1 MRAHPL
7 FIGVVHPPSHVHIL
21 LDAIRPVW
29 WRTLEQSAPFV
40 SGDALTPIVIFNTI
54 VGLVFSVCFLYQ
66 VVFFFIGLIRGQV
79 KIPPAKKQHTYA
91 FFIAAHNEEAVIAN
105 LVKSIKDQDYPS
117 ELIDVFVVADAC
129 TDNTAQAAREA
140 GAIVYERNDL
150 SRKGKSWVM
159 DYGFDRILREYPG
172 KHEAFFIFDADNLLS
187 RDYVTIMNDAFDQ
200 GYLALTSYRNSKNFG
215 SSWISSAYATWF
227 IREARYLNNARMI
240 CHTSCAV
247 SGSGYLVSAKL
258 IEGMKGWDFHT
269 LTEDIQFSTFCA
281 IHGVRIGYAPA
292 EFFDEQPVTLKAS
305 IKQRMRW
312 TKGFY
317 QVLFT
322 YGRHMFKSIGK
333 FHRFAAYD
341 MLMVV
346 GPAMLLT
353 LMCLLVNVTFIA
365 VGSLSHG
372 FLATDAEI
380 EMAIGSIIMMLA
392 YMYGTFFV
400 MGLFTTITEWKH
412 IHCPQKWRI
421 FTNLFTF
428 PLFMFTYVPLTVAA
442 LFLKVDWVPTPH
454 DVSVTLDEVLDGAK

>member
-1 MRAHPL
+1 
-7 FIGVVHPPSHVHIL
+7 
-21 LDAIRPVW
+21 
-29 WRTLEQSAPFV
+29 
-40 SGDALTPIVIFNTI
+40 LTPIVIFNTI
-54 VGLVFSVCFLYQ
+54 VGLVFSICFLYQ

-187 RDYVTIMNDAFDQ
+187 RDYVTVMNDAFDQ

-400 MGLFTTITEWKH
+400 MGLSTTITEWKH

>member
-1 MRAHPL
+1 M
-7 FIGVVHPPSHVHIL
+7 
-21 LDAIRPVW
+21 
-29 WRTLEQSAPFV
+29 
-40 SGDALTPIVIFNTI
+40 TPIVIFNTI

-129 TDNTAQAAREA
+129 TDNTAEAAREA

-400 MGLFTTITEWKH
+400 MGLSTTITEWKH

>member
-1 MRAHPL
+1 M
-7 FIGVVHPPSHVHIL
+7 
-21 LDAIRPVW
+21 
-29 WRTLEQSAPFV
+29 
-40 SGDALTPIVIFNTI
+40 TPIVAFNTI
-54 VGLVFSVCFLYQ
+54 VGVVFGLCFLYQ
-66 VVFFFIGLIRGQV
+66 VVFFFVGLLRGEV
-79 KIPPAKKQHTYA
+79 KIPQAKKQHSYA

-105 LVKSIKDQDYPS
+105 LVKSIREQDYPS
-117 ELIDVFVVADAC
+117 ELIDIFVVADAC

-159 DYGFDRILREYPG
+159 DYGFDRILKEYPG

-187 RDYVTIMNDAFDQ
+187 RDYVKIMNDAYDQ

-227 IREARYLNNARMI
+227 MREARYLNNARMI
-240 CHTSCAV
+240 CGTSCAV
-247 SGSGYLVSAKL
+247 SGSGYLVSAK
-258 IEGMKGWDFHT
+258 IIQGMHGWDFHT
-269 LTEDIQFSTFCA
+269 LTEDIQFTTFCA

-292 EFFDEQPVTLKAS
+292 EFYDEQPVKLQAS

-322 YGRHMFKSIGK
+322 YGRHIFTSITK
-333 FHRFAAYD
+333 FRRFAAYD
-341 MLMVV
+341 MLMVI

-353 LMCLLVNVTFIA
+353 LMCLLVNVTFIV

-380 EMAIGSIIMMLA
+380 EMAFGSVVMMLA
-392 YMYGTFFV
+392 YMYFTFFI
-400 MGLFTTITEWKH
+400 MGLFTTVTERKH

-421 FTNLFTF
+421 VTNLFTF
-428 PLFMFTYVPLTVAA
+428 PIFMFTYIPLTVAA

>member
-1 MRAHPL
+1 M
-7 FIGVVHPPSHVHIL
+7 
-21 LDAIRPVW
+21 
-29 WRTLEQSAPFV
+29 
-40 SGDALTPIVIFNTI
+40 TPIVIFNTI

-129 TDNTAQAAREA
+129 TDNTAQAAREV

-322 YGRHMFKSIGK
+322 YGRHIFKSIGK

-380 EMAIGSIIMMLA
+380 EMAIGSVIMIFA
-392 YMYGTFFV
+392 YMYATFFV

-412 IHCPQKWRI
+412 IHCAQKWRI

>member
-1 MRAHPL
+1 M
-7 FIGVVHPPSHVHIL
+7 
-21 LDAIRPVW
+21 
-29 WRTLEQSAPFV
+29 
-40 SGDALTPIVIFNTI
+40 TPIVIFNTI

-380 EMAIGSIIMMLA
+380 EMAIGSVIMMLA

>member
-1 MRAHPL
+1 M
-7 FIGVVHPPSHVHIL
+7 
-21 LDAIRPVW
+21 
-29 WRTLEQSAPFV
+29 
-40 SGDALTPIVIFNTI
+40 TPIVAFNTI
-54 VGLVFSVCFLYQ
+54 VGLLFTWCFMYQ
-66 VVFFFIGLIRGQV
+66 VVFFFIGLFRGQV
-79 KIPPAKKQHTYA
+79 KIPKATKQHSYA

-117 ELIDVFVVADAC
+117 ELIDIFVVADAC

-159 DYGFDRILREYPG
+159 DYGFDRILKEYPG

-187 RDYVTIMNDAFDQ
+187 RDYVSVMNDAFDQ

-227 IREARYLNNARMI
+227 MREARYLNNARMI
-240 CHTSCAV
+240 CGTSCAV
-247 SGSGYLVSAKL
+247 SGSGYLVSAKI
-258 IEGMKGWDFHT
+258 IEGMHGWDFHT
-269 LTEDIQFSTFCA
+269 LTEDIQFATFCS

-292 EFFDEQPVTLKAS
+292 EFYDEQPVTLKAS

-317 QVLFT
+317 QVLFS
-322 YGRHMFKSIGK
+322 YGKHMVTAMTK
-333 FHRFAAYD
+333 FHRFASYD
-341 MLMVV
+341 MLMVI

-353 LMCLLVNVTFIA
+353 LMCLLVNVTFIV

-380 EMAIGSIIMMLA
+380 EMAIGSVIIIFA

-400 MGLFTTITEWKH
+400 MGLFTTITEFKH

-428 PLFMFTYVPLTVAA
+428 PIFMFTYVPLTVAA

>member
-1 MRAHPL
+1 M
-7 FIGVVHPPSHVHIL
+7 
-21 LDAIRPVW
+21 
-29 WRTLEQSAPFV
+29 
-40 SGDALTPIVIFNTI
+40 TPIVAFNSI
-54 VGLVFSVCFLYQ
+54 VGFLFAWCFLYQ
-66 VVFFFIGLIRGQV
+66 VVFFFIGLLRGQV
-79 KIPPAKKQHTYA
+79 KIPAAKKQHRYA

-117 ELIDVFVVADAC
+117 ELIDIFVVADAC
-129 TDNTAQAAREA
+129 TDNTAQAARDA

-159 DYGFDRILREYPG
+159 DYGFDRILKEYPG
-172 KHEAFFIFDADNLLS
+172 KHEAFFIFDADNLLA
-187 RDYVTIMNDAFDQ
+187 RDYVTVMNDAFDQ

-215 SSWISSAYATWF
+215 SSWISAAYATWF
-227 IREARYLNNARMI
+227 MREARYLNNARMI
-240 CHTSCAV
+240 CGTSCAV
-247 SGSGYLVSAKL
+247 SGSGYLVSAK
-258 IEGMKGWDFHT
+258 IIQGMHGWDFHT
-269 LTEDIQFSTFCA
+269 LTEDIQFATFCA

-322 YGRHMFKSIGK
+322 YGRHMLTSITK
-333 FHRFAAYD
+333 FRRFAAYD
-341 MLMVV
+341 MLMVI

-353 LMCLLVNVTFIA
+353 LLCLMVNTTFIV

-372 FLATDAEI
+372 FLATDSEI
-380 EMAIGSIIMMLA
+380 EMAIGSVIMIFA

-412 IHCPQKWRI
+412 IHCPQRWRI
-421 FTNLFTF
+421 FANLFTF

>member
-1 MRAHPL
+1 M
-7 FIGVVHPPSHVHIL
+7 
-21 LDAIRPVW
+21 
-29 WRTLEQSAPFV
+29 
-40 SGDALTPIVIFNTI
+40 TPIVIFNTI

-322 YGRHMFKSIGK
+322 YGRHIFKSIGK

-400 MGLFTTITEWKH
+400 MGLSTTITEWKH

>member
-1 MRAHPL
+1 M
-7 FIGVVHPPSHVHIL
+7 
-21 LDAIRPVW
+21 
-29 WRTLEQSAPFV
+29 
-40 SGDALTPIVIFNTI
+40 TPIVAFNSI
-54 VGLVFSVCFLYQ
+54 VGLLFTWCFLYQ
-66 VVFFFIGLIRGQV
+66 VVFFFIGLIRGEV
-79 KIPPAKKQHTYA
+79 SIEPAKKQHSYA

-105 LVKSIKDQDYPS
+105 LVKSIKEQDYPS
-117 ELIDVFVVADAC
+117 ELIDIFVVADAC
-129 TDNTAQAAREA
+129 TDNTAQAARDA

-159 DYGFDRILREYPG
+159 DYGFDRILKEYPG

-187 RDYVTIMNDAFDQ
+187 RDYVSVMNDAFDQ

-215 SSWISSAYATWF
+215 SSWISAAYATWF
-227 IREARYLNNARMI
+227 MREARYLNNARMI
-240 CHTSCAV
+240 CGTSCAV
-247 SGSGYLVSAKL
+247 SGSGYLVSAK
-258 IEGMKGWDFHT
+258 IIQGMHGWDFHT
-269 LTEDIQFSTFCA
+269 LTEDIQFATFCA

-292 EFFDEQPVTLKAS
+292 EFYDEQPVTLKAS

-322 YGRHMFKSIGK
+322 YGRHMLTSITK
-333 FHRFAAYD
+333 FRRFAAYD
-341 MLMVV
+341 MLMVI

-353 LMCLLVNVTFIA
+353 LLCLMVNATFIV

-372 FLATDAEI
+372 FLATDSEI
-380 EMAIGSIIMMLA
+380 EMAIGSVIMIFA

-412 IHCPQKWRI
+412 IHCPQRWRI
-421 FTNLFTF
+421 FANLFTF

-454 DVSVTLDEVLDGAK
+454 DVSVTLDEVLEGAQ

>member
-1 MRAHPL
+1 M
-7 FIGVVHPPSHVHIL
+7 
-21 LDAIRPVW
+21 
-29 WRTLEQSAPFV
+29 
-40 SGDALTPIVIFNTI
+40 TPIVIFNTI

-400 MGLFTTITEWKH
+400 MGLSTTITEWKH
-412 IHCPQKWRI
+412 IHCPQKWRL

>member
-1 MRAHPL
+1 M
-7 FIGVVHPPSHVHIL
+7 
-21 LDAIRPVW
+21 
-29 WRTLEQSAPFV
+29 
-40 SGDALTPIVIFNTI
+40 TPIVIFNTI

-159 DYGFDRILREYPG
+159 VYGFDRILREYPG

>member
-1 MRAHPL
+1 M
-7 FIGVVHPPSHVHIL
+7 
-21 LDAIRPVW
+21 
-29 WRTLEQSAPFV
+29 
-40 SGDALTPIVIFNTI
+40 TPIVIFNTI

-380 EMAIGSIIMMLA
+380 EMAIGSVIMMLA

-421 FTNLFTF
+421 FANLFTF

>member
-1 MRAHPL
+1 M
-7 FIGVVHPPSHVHIL
+7 
-21 LDAIRPVW
+21 
-29 WRTLEQSAPFV
+29 
-40 SGDALTPIVIFNTI
+40 TPIVIFNTI

-400 MGLFTTITEWKH
+400 MGLSTTITEWKH

-428 PLFMFTYVPLTVAA
+428 PLFMFTYVPLTLAA

>member
-1 MRAHPL
+1 M
-7 FIGVVHPPSHVHIL
+7 
-21 LDAIRPVW
+21 
-29 WRTLEQSAPFV
+29 
-40 SGDALTPIVIFNTI
+40 
-54 VGLVFSVCFLYQ
+54 VFTFCFLYQ
-66 VVFFFIGLIRGQV
+66 VVFFFIGLLRGQV
-79 KIPPAKKQHTYA
+79 KIPKAKKQHSYA

-105 LVKSIKDQDYPS
+105 LVKSIKEQDYPS

-159 DYGFDRILREYPG
+159 DYGFERILEEYPG

-187 RDYVTIMNDAFDQ
+187 RDYVSIMNDAFDQ

-227 IREARYLNNARMI
+227 MREARYLNNARMI
-240 CHTSCAV
+240 CGTSCAV
-247 SGSGYLVSAKL
+247 SGSGYLVSAK
-258 IEGMKGWDFHT
+258 IIQGMRGWDFHT
-269 LTEDIQFSTFCA
+269 LTEDIQFATFCA

-317 QVLFT
+317 QVLFS
-322 YGRHMFKSIGK
+322 YGKHMVTAMAK
-333 FHRFAAYD
+333 FRRFAAYD
-341 MLMVV
+341 MLMVI

-353 LMCLLVNVTFIA
+353 LLCLMVNATFIV

-380 EMAIGSIIMMLA
+380 EMAIGSVIMIFA

-400 MGLFTTITEWKH
+400 MGLFTTITERKH
-412 IHCPQKWRI
+412 IHCPQKWRVI
-421 FTNLFTF
+421 TNLFTF

-454 DVSVTLDEVLDGAK
+454 DVSVTLDEVLDGAR

>member
-1 MRAHPL
+1 M
-7 FIGVVHPPSHVHIL
+7 
-21 LDAIRPVW
+21 
-29 WRTLEQSAPFV
+29 
-40 SGDALTPIVIFNTI
+40 TPIVIFNTI

-322 YGRHMFKSIGK
+322 YGRHIFKSIGK

-380 EMAIGSIIMMLA
+380 EMAIGSVIMIFA
-392 YMYGTFFV
+392 YMYATFFV
-400 MGLFTTITEWKH
+400 MGLFTTITERKH
-412 IHCPQKWRI
+412 IHCAQKWRI

>member
-1 MRAHPL
+1 M
-7 FIGVVHPPSHVHIL
+7 
-21 LDAIRPVW
+21 
-29 WRTLEQSAPFV
+29 
-40 SGDALTPIVIFNTI
+40 TPIVIFNTI

-91 FFIAAHNEEAVIAN
+91 FFIAAHNEEVVIAN

-346 GPAMLLT
+346 GPAMLMT

-400 MGLFTTITEWKH
+400 MGLSTTITEWKH

>member
-1 MRAHPL
+1 M
-7 FIGVVHPPSHVHIL
+7 
-21 LDAIRPVW
+21 
-29 WRTLEQSAPFV
+29 
-40 SGDALTPIVIFNTI
+40 TPIVIFNTI

-159 DYGFDRILREYPG
+159 DYGFERILREYPG

-400 MGLFTTITEWKH
+400 MGLSTTITEWKH

-454 DVSVTLDEVLDGAK
+454 DVNVTLDEVLDGAK

>member
-1 MRAHPL
+1 M
-7 FIGVVHPPSHVHIL
+7 
-21 LDAIRPVW
+21 
-29 WRTLEQSAPFV
+29 
-40 SGDALTPIVIFNTI
+40 TPIVIFNTI

-129 TDNTAQAAREA
+129 TDNTAQAARGA

-380 EMAIGSIIMMLA
+380 EMAIGSVIMMLA

-400 MGLFTTITEWKH
+400 MGLSTTITEWKH

>member
-1 MRAHPL
+1 M
-7 FIGVVHPPSHVHIL
+7 
-21 LDAIRPVW
+21 
-29 WRTLEQSAPFV
+29 
-40 SGDALTPIVIFNTI
+40 TPIVIFNTI
-54 VGLVFSVCFLYQ
+54 VGLVFSICFLYQ

-187 RDYVTIMNDAFDQ
+187 RDYVTVMNDAFDQ

-400 MGLFTTITEWKH
+400 MGLSTTITEWKH

>member
-1 MRAHPL
+1 M
-7 FIGVVHPPSHVHIL
+7 
-21 LDAIRPVW
+21 
-29 WRTLEQSAPFV
+29 
-40 SGDALTPIVIFNTI
+40 TPIVIFNTI

-187 RDYVTIMNDAFDQ
+187 RDYVTVMNDAFDQ

-380 EMAIGSIIMMLA
+380 EMAIGSVIMMLA

-400 MGLFTTITEWKH
+400 MGLSTTITEWKH
-412 IHCPQKWRI
+412 IHCPQKLRI

>member
-1 MRAHPL
+1 M
-7 FIGVVHPPSHVHIL
+7 
-21 LDAIRPVW
+21 
-29 WRTLEQSAPFV
+29 
-40 SGDALTPIVIFNTI
+40 TPIVIFNTI

-372 FLATDAEI
+372 FLATDAET
-380 EMAIGSIIMMLA
+380 EMAIGSVIMMLA

-400 MGLFTTITEWKH
+400 MGLSTTITEWKH